1 VQKSPL
7 FSIMRIARIG
17 SETSFTLLV
26 NWPWRGLL
34 ASVWLPMLFTMVFL
48 TVPAGTEAAGVWSGP
63 KIVFTKADTA
73 DPKQP
78 DNQDRITPNVWLTR
92 GASQGLYN
100 VAREASFTRSVSP
113 ADTEWASGTTANFA
127 SLKYTD
133 WETWAKS
140 VGNPPATPGVN
151 AVLHLKKDDVF
162 IDIKFLSW
170 SERAGGFSYERSTE
184 GAAVALPGSPSIG
197 EVSPGNGSAIVT
209 FTPPD
214 GSGGTNISSYLAT
227 CVPGSITATAV
238 SSPITVVG
246 LTNGVTYSCSVAAT
260 NSAGT
265 GAPSATVAVTPAAPQ
280 IAVNL
285 SFVSGWNLVG
295 NAIEAPISVVS
306 VFNDP
311 TKVNSVWKWV
321 ASKTKWAFYTP
332 TQSDRGA
339 VFAASEGYEVLE
351 TVGGGEG
358 FWVNATAAFSVPL
371 PSGTAVESLSFKP
384 AFSNP
389 VFAGGVHAL
398 PSGWSLIST
407 GDVPT
412 PTQFNALIA
421 TGSPATPTAAGNLDI
436 NLTALWAW
444 NASKQKWYFWA
455 PSLVNSGELT
465 TYIGSKDYLDFST
478 IPTVP
483 VGTISP
489 TTGFWVSRP

>member
-1 VQKSPL
+1 
-7 FSIMRIARIG
+7 
-17 SETSFTLLV
+17 
-26 NWPWRGLL
+26 
-34 ASVWLPMLFTMVFL
+34 
-48 TVPAGTEAAGVWSGP
+48 
-63 KIVFTKADTA
+63 
-73 DPKQP
+73 
-78 DNQDRITPNVWLTR
+78 
-92 GASQGLYN
+92 
-100 VAREASFTRSVSP
+100 
-113 ADTEWASGTTANFA
+113 
-127 SLKYTD
+127 
-133 WETWAKS
+133 
-140 VGNPPATPGVN
+140 
-151 AVLHLKKDDVF
+151 
-162 IDIKFLSW
+162 
-170 SERAGGFSYERSTE
+170 
-184 GAAVALPGSPSIG
+184 
-197 EVSPGNGSAIVT
+197 
-209 FTPPD
+209 
-214 GSGGTNISSYLAT
+214 
-227 CVPGSITATAV
+227 
-238 SSPITVVG
+238 
-246 LTNGVTYSCSVAAT
+246 
-260 NSAGT
+260 
-265 GAPSATVAVTPAAPQ
+265 
-280 IAVNL
+280 VNL